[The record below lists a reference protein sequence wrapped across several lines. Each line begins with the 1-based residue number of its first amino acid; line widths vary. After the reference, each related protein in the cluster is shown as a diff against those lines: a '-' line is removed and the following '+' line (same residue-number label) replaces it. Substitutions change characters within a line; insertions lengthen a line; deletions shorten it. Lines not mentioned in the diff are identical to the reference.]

1 MQWDDSDSL
10 SSDTDLV
17 TDMDGEE
24 MQPLTLSVFSS
35 NASRG
40 LVSDAT
46 DAKETNMLL
55 SLNKTLERNINTCIF
70 KHIRNRN
77 IL

>member
-1 MQWDDSDSL
+1 MQWDNSDSL

-35 NASRG
+35 NAS
-40 LVSDAT
+40 
-46 DAKETNMLL
+46 
-55 SLNKTLERNINTCIF
+55 
-70 KHIRNRN
+70 
-77 IL
+77 